1 MYRFIRMNSDGTL
14 IAETYQNFQSA
25 YRRCLPDVMD
35 DYHVKMAA
43 AAQQDINNQMGD
55 EPILISWNE
64 APAGADLNTYVF
76 TACWIQLLYNNA
88 LRAFPALTMP

>member
-1 MYRFIRMNSDGTL
+1 MNSDGTL
-14 IAETYQNFQSA
+14 IAETYENFHSA

-35 DYHVKMAA
+35 DYHVKMSDAA
-43 AAQQDINNQMGD
+43 RQEINDQMGD
-55 EPILISWNE
+55 EPVIISWNV

-88 LRAFPALTMP
+88 RSSFPTLVMP